1 MSEISIS
8 RPDLDDAPPQKK
20 IDHEMQLPL
29 IRLEHMIPP
38 ENRTLQSD
46 IARGYALAPE
56 TRLRPPEPRL
66 LFPQAIWIFH
76 QMSRFT
82 TSGEDEERER
92 EKLNSVNAMD
102 TENLYRY
109 RERERETKR
118 QSSAALLRIYRNAVS
133 GSSSFSMAEGS
144 DVLTH
149 GCHEEA

>member
-1 MSEISIS
+1 
-8 RPDLDDAPPQKK
+8 
-20 IDHEMQLPL
+20 
-29 IRLEHMIPP
+29 
-38 ENRTLQSD
+38 
-46 IARGYALAPE
+46 
-56 TRLRPPEPRL
+56 
-66 LFPQAIWIFH
+66 
-76 QMSRFT
+76 MSRFT